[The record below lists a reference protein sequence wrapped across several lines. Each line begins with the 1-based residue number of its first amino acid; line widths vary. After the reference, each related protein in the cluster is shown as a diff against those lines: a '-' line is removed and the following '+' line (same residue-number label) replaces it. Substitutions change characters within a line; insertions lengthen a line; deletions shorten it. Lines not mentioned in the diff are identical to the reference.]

1 MVKSIPLCMLKIGLD
16 KQRVWPHFLQRGFL
30 YDDWN
35 KDTLRVMMPQNQ
47 VSRNAIS
54 TRVGSLDYI
63 TIYSRGLRILCVTI
77 SSRSRG
83 RHGMKKRKPV
93 LIIDD
98 SSDSLKAMD
107 LLKEKGIEFVEYDIR
122 KFAESCCGDLPTTKA
137 PSVFAPEGVFKGLS
151 GVEEYITSVLASVA
165 KEAIPR
171 ESESAYW

>member
-1 MVKSIPLCMLKIGLD
+1 
-16 KQRVWPHFLQRGFL
+16 
-30 YDDWN
+30 
-35 KDTLRVMMPQNQ
+35 
-47 VSRNAIS
+47 
-54 TRVGSLDYI
+54 
-63 TIYSRGLRILCVTI
+63 
-77 SSRSRG
+77 
-83 RHGMKKRKPV
+83 MKKRKPV

-151 GVEEYITSVLASVA
+151 GVEEYVTAVFASVA